1 MGRGRPSVHPSF
13 CPCASRL
20 NSVKPRGLIYVNWVG
35 IQVAALSCPVLSCQW
50 LGHPLL
56 GVGGGAGGRLQEEG
70 PLSPAPCT
78 GTHVATRF
86 RGAGGSMEGVEV
98 TVNLNATDS
107 FIDFT
112 KRVPRMSLEFL
123 YTS

>member
-20 NSVKPRGLIYVNWVG
+20 NSIKPRVLIYVNWVG
-35 IQVAALSCPVLSCQW
+35 IQVAALSCPVSGWAILF
-50 LGHPLL
+50 L
-56 GVGGGAGGRLQEEG
+56 VGGWGAGGRLQEEG

-78 GTHVATRF
+78 GAHVATRF
-86 RGAGGSMEGVEV
+86 RGAGGSTEGVEV

-107 FIDFT
+107 FIDLT
-112 KRVPRMSLEFL
+112 KRVPRRGLEFL
-123 YTS
+123 HTS